1 VNVIEWKGGYDVAN
15 DEEVFSFILEDVLSF
30 ERGQEVGE
38 MISVFLDPD
47 ISVQPFKGDVSIR
60 GIIELQGE
68 YDSLQETNEASED
81 VWNEETFEV
90 RNFVDKVVDI
100 SEVRRIFSHEF
111 PVEITIPSY
120 RVSNM
125 DDISMEIENFDYE
138 LLTSD
143 QIKVQSSILIHGV
156 HQERELEIPD
166 HVDDE
171 LEPLFTIEPQE
182 DMQAI
187 EEAPPAEPVPDE
199 LEEEQLEVA
208 RENEDDHEDEIEPLD
223 SVDEEKQLHIS
234 ARSNDNLEEEDFA
247 EEDDEE
253 IEETTQ
259 DRNIDYLKSMFGGDE
274 GNGQTKVR
282 LCIVQDRDTVDS
294 IAKKYDVKKSQLLKT
309 NQLED
314 EDLVEGQLLH
324 IPHSNHT

>member
-1 VNVIEWKGGYDVAN
+1 MKGGHEVTK
-15 DEEVFSFILEDVLSF
+15 EEVFSFMLEDVLSF

-47 ISVQPFKGDVSIR
+47 ITVQPFNGDVSIR

-68 YDSLQETNEASED
+68 YDLLQELTEASED

-100 SEVRRIFSHEF
+100 SEERRIFSHEF

-138 LLTSD
+138 LITSD
-143 QIKVQSSILIHGV
+143 QMKVQSSILIHGI
-156 HQERELEIPD
+156 HQERAFEIPED
-166 HVDDE
+166 VDNE
-171 LEPLFTIEPQE
+171 LEPLFTIDPHEDSQATEKSTTTEPNASEQ
-182 DMQAI
+182 
-187 EEAPPAEPVPDE
+187 
-199 LEEEQLEVA
+199 EEEQEHEQEQKVP
-208 RENEDDHEDEIEPLD
+208 ENEGNHEDHIEPLD
-223 SVDEEKQLHIS
+223 PVEDEKQLHIS
-234 ARSNDNLEEEDFA
+234 ARSKEEDEEEQHV
-247 EEDDEE
+247 EEEK
-253 IEETTQ
+253 IEETTE
-259 DRNIDYLKSMFGGDE
+259 DRNIDYLKSMFGGE
-274 GNGQTKVR
+274 EENGQTMVR
-282 LCIVQDRDTVDS
+282 LCIVQDRDTVES
-294 IAKKYDVKKSQLLKT
+294 IARKYDVKKSQLLKT

-324 IPHSNHT
+324 IPQSSQK